1 MSLDE
6 ALLRQI
12 VALRSPVFDVL
23 FGAVWLVTQF
33 DAIWIAIAALSL
45 RRGRRGWWPA
55 ASVVLGILIA
65 WVLVDDVLKPALGRP
80 RPFQALPDLVPHLV
94 PWPRNASFPSGDVA
108 GAFAAT
114 VAFTA
119 YRSWARGWL
128 FGLASL
134 VALERVYFG
143 LHWPSDVAGGAV
155 VGAVVGRLAV
165 EIVRWA
171 RTQVPWRAIVVPHTH
186 WDREWYETIAGYRP
200 RLLAAVDGIVA
211 ELERPGGVDRFTF
224 DGQTVALE
232 DYLGDRPAM
241 TTRIDALVRAGKLLV
256 GPWYVLSDLIL
267 VHAESTLRNME
278 EGLRL
283 AASHGR
289 AMRVGYVAG
298 AFGHPGQMPQSLRG
312 VGYGSYVFARGLGDE
327 GEMLGSEF
335 EWEAPSGDRVLAI
348 HLVGHYD
355 NALWLIRD
363 GRHVEEADPQWRTR
377 LRRELPRLLARET
390 PYSHSDV
397 LLLMVGTDHTPITPE
412 LLPALEHAKE
422 LRPRLAT
429 KIGTLEDA
437 VEAYPTMSLP
447 VHSREMIDGRY
458 RPILRA
464 VNSTR
469 MWIKQENAACERLLL
484 RWLEPIGALSGKV
497 TREELRPLW
506 RTLLQCHPHDSICG
520 CAIDAVHEIDMRE
533 RFAAVRAGGEAL
545 RERLLRADGST
556 PVGWSVSAFPRSAVI
571 DDDRG
576 PRLVRFEGIGAAP
589 LDAAATP
596 EREVRS
602 TAEGVLDNGLIR
614 LEVSPD
620 GSFYMEGPGGRTGP
634 HNVLVDEGD
643 RGDEYTYSYAGPPVR

>member
-119 YRSWARGWL
+119 FRPWARGWL

-211 ELERPGGVDRFTF
+211 ELERDGGIDRFTF
-224 DGQTVALE
+224 DGQTIALE
-232 DYLGDRPAM
+232 DYLGDRPEM
-241 TTRIDALVRAGKLLV
+241 RERVEPLVRAGKLLV

-267 VHAESTLRNME
+267 VHAESTLRNLE

-289 AMRVGYVAG
+289 AMRVGYVADP
-298 AFGHPGQMPQSLRG
+298 FGHPAQMPQILRG
-312 VGYGSYVFARGLGDE
+312 FGYGSDLFA
-327 GEMLGSEF
+327 
-335 EWEAPSGDRVLAI
+335 P
-348 HLVGHYD
+348 
-355 NALWLIRD
+355 
-363 GRHVEEADPQWRTR
+363 R
-377 LRRELPRLLARET
+377 LR
-390 PYSHSDV
+390 
-397 LLLMVGTDHTPITPE
+397 
-412 LLPALEHAKE
+412 
-422 LRPRLAT
+422 
-429 KIGTLEDA
+429 
-437 VEAYPTMSLP
+437 
-447 VHSREMIDGRY
+447 
-458 RPILRA
+458 
-464 VNSTR
+464 
-469 MWIKQENAACERLLL
+469 
-484 RWLEPIGALSGKV
+484 
-497 TREELRPLW
+497 
-506 RTLLQCHPHDSICG
+506 
-520 CAIDAVHEIDMRE
+520 
-533 RFAAVRAGGEAL
+533 
-545 RERLLRADGST
+545 
-556 PVGWSVSAFPRSAVI
+556 
-571 DDDRG
+571 
-576 PRLVRFEGIGAAP
+576 
-589 LDAAATP
+589 
-596 EREVRS
+596 
-602 TAEGVLDNGLIR
+602 
-614 LEVSPD
+614 
-620 GSFYMEGPGGRTGP
+620 GPGGEVGFW
-634 HNVLVDEGD
+634 VEGGGAP
-643 RGDEYTYSYAGPPVR
+643 RGRGAPVHPLRPFDKPPSV